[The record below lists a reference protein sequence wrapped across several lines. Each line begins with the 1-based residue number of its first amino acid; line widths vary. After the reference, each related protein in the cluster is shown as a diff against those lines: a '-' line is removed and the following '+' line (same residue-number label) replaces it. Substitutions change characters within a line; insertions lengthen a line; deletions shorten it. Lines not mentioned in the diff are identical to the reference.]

1 MRLKGNFMDK
11 QIEGTSGKLTCNKT
25 ILYSIVS
32 LATKEISGVVGLSK
46 KSQSHTF
53 VALQK
58 PDVEGIKI
66 QYNTAGQLLI
76 DVWIDV
82 FSNIS
87 APDLCFKVQENI
99 RSSIFSMVG
108 VKAEQ
113 VNVHIV
119 EVVVREEGEVNNEGE
134 F

>member
-1 MRLKGNFMDK
+1 MDK
-11 QIEGTSGKLTCNKT
+11 QNDQTTGKLTCNKT

-46 KSQSHTF
+46 KMQGHTF

-58 PDVEGIKI
+58 PDVDGIKI

-87 APDLCFKVQENI
+87 VPDLCFKVQENI
-99 RSSIFSMVG
+99 RGSIFSMVG
-108 VKAEQ
+108 VKAEK

-119 EVVVREEGEVNNEGE
+119 EVVVKNEGEVNEGE